1 MNFSAVQNIV
11 NSLVESMEFV
21 NMYGE
26 IPLDKETLE
35 KFHTLQ
41 SQLKREFD
49 ALDIEIEFIN
59 RDSVEAV
66 FYLKKLDE
74 YLYKPVN
81 AVKEWLIKPEE
92 LVQRRNILIEKLKAE
107 NEEPVIV
114 RYNAEIFQQVGI
126 FRYDIERY
134 ADSII
139 AGINKLYQML
149 NPAKNGGYH
158 IPMEYQPLIDM
169 IYQELCDHNVFEID
183 ENQFR
188 ILIEN
193 ADFSEVCNKKKA
205 PIAYTIYI
213 LSKLMGSDWYEE
225 SAKSI
230 NLSKT
235 RCSGANVEG
244 WAKTLCNT
252 TENEKR
258 KIDKANR
265 C

>member
-11 NSLVESMEFV
+11 NSLLESMDFV
-21 NMYGE
+21 NFFGGY
-26 IPLDKETLE
+26 PLDKDTLD
-35 KFHTLQ
+35 KFLALQ

-49 ALDIEIEFIN
+49 ALDIETEFMN
-59 RDSVEAV
+59 SDSTEAG

-74 YLYKPVN
+74 YLYEPAN
-81 AVKEWLIKPEE
+81 AVKRRLVKPEE

-107 NEEPVIV
+107 NEEAVIV
-114 RYNAEIFQQVGI
+114 HYNAEIFQQVGI

-139 AGINKLYQML
+139 AGINKLHQMI
-149 NPAKNGGYH
+149 NPAKNDSYH

-183 ENQFR
+183 KNQFR
-188 ILIEN
+188 ILIET
-193 ADFSEVCNKKKA
+193 ADFTEVCNRKKA

-213 LSKLMGSDWYEE
+213 LSKLMSSDWYKE

-230 NLSKT
+230 GLTKA
-235 RCSGANVEG
+235 RCSGANVEDWVKDLYDKG
-244 WAKTLCNT
+244 EKG
-252 TENEKR
+252 KR

-265 C
+265 S

>member
-92 LVQRRNILIEKLKAE
+92 LVQRRNILIERLKNE

-114 RYNAEIFQQVGI
+114 RYNAEIFQQVMT
-126 FRYDIERY
+126 FRYDIGKY

-139 AGINKLYQML
+139 AGINKLHQIFDSSNQGNTNKPDQKERVIKESELKKYFKQVFQGAGNSGIDYFTEHLLPDLRKDWNDKDFARIANMIYSSGKL
-149 NPAKNGGYH
+149 NPSKKPSTFTKWYR
-158 IPMEYQPLIDM
+158 IFC
-169 IYQELCDHNVFEID
+169 ELVGCGFH
-183 ENQFR
+183 
-188 ILIEN
+188 
-193 ADFSEVCNKKKA
+193 KYK
-205 PIAYTIYI
+205 P
-213 LSKLMGSDWYEE
+213 
-225 SAKSI
+225 SALEPNDSVKSTFYY
-230 NLSKT
+230 L
-235 RCSGANVEG
+235 
-244 WAKTLCNT
+244 
-252 TENEKR
+252 
-258 KIDKANR
+258 
-265 C
+265 

>member
-1 MNFSAVQNIV
+1 MYFSAIQNIV
-11 NSLVESMEFV
+11 NSLAESMDFV
-21 NMYGE
+21 NMYGKF
-26 IPLDKETLE
+26 PLDKETLE

-41 SQLKREFD
+41 SRLKREFD
-49 ALDIEIEFIN
+49 ALDIETEFIN
-59 RDSVEAV
+59 SDNAEAG

-74 YLYKPVN
+74 YLYKPAN
-81 AVKEWLIKPEE
+81 AVKIHLVKPEE
-92 LVQRRNILIEKLKAE
+92 LVQRRNMLIERLKSE

-114 RYNAEIFQQVGI
+114 HYNAEIFQQVGI

-139 AGINKLYQML
+139 AGINKLHQML
-149 NPAKNGGYH
+149 NPAKNDGYH

-169 IYQELCDHNVFEID
+169 IYQELCDHDVFEID

-193 ADFSEVCNKKKA
+193 ADFSEVCNRKKA

-244 WAKTLCNT
+244 WAKTLGYT
-252 TENEKR
+252 TEKEKR

-265 C
+265 S